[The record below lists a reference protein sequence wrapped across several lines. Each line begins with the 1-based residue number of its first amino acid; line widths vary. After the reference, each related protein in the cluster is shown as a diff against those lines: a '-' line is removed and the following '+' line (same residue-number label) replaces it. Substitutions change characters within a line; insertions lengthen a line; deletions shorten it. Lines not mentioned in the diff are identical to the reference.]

1 MISAIHEVRN
11 ACYGNINTL
20 AFYVL
25 LIYQLIQ
32 FRQKRIIPSF
42 CVDGVQKCFTGIN
55 QHFFGTVSQELPWYK
70 KVSNKILS
78 FLSKDYF
85 WIILEI
91 YIMANF
97 IQYNGVFNKSFG
109 KSVGTG
115 ANYFA
120 LLFFNGALY
129 ILYCCVVGINPLKQ
143 LDWAAPSYPLAL
155 IFAKIACFCAGCC
168 WGIEWE
174 HGLYNYR
181 TERYEVS
188 TQLIEMSLALLIFIF
203 MMLYKKKAKRGT
215 LFPIYLIVY
224 CGTRF
229 FSEFLRREE
238 NVLGPFKMYHILCVI
253 GIVVG
258 IVLLLVVKIFGDKI
272 DAHFDKNY
280 RGVIGVIVKKVKGIE
295 DDGTYTEQGKIRAEK
310 IKEIKEKHKKK
321 IEKAKKRRKIRKRKA
336 QIKF

>member
-1 MISAIHEVRN
+1 MISAIGEVRQ
-11 ACYGNINTL
+11 ACYTNINIL
-20 AFYVL
+20 ALYVL

-42 CVDGVQKCFTGIN
+42 CVDVVQRFFTGIN
-55 QHFFGTVSQELPWYK
+55 QHFFDEVSQGLPWYK

-91 YIMANF
+91 YLMANYV
-97 IQYNGVFNKSFG
+97 QYNGVFNSSFG
-109 KSVGTG
+109 KAVGTG

-129 ILYCCVVGINPLKQ
+129 ILYCCVVGVNPLKQ

-155 IFAKIACFCAGCC
+155 IFSKIACFCSGCC

-174 HGLYNYR
+174 HGLYSYR
-181 TERYEVS
+181 NEQYEFPV
-188 TQLIEMSLALLIFIF
+188 QLVEMFLALLIFIF

-224 CGTRF
+224 SGTRF

-238 NVLGPFKMYHILCVI
+238 NVFGPFKMYHILCVI

-258 IVLLLVVKIFGDKI
+258 VVLLFIVKKFGDEI
-272 DAHFDKNY
+272 DAHFDKKY

-295 DDGTYTEQGKIRAEK
+295 DDGTYTEQERIRA
-310 IKEIKEKHKKK
+310 KKQ
-321 IEKAKKRRKIRKRKA
+321 KR
-336 QIKF
+336 